1 MSSLFNRIFKTSLRR
16 TAFWLSLSFLTVFVY
31 SCRLTDENLSFAP
44 EDQEEAELI
53 ALCLSGDLEAPDSL
67 YSLILSNL
75 GAVRSKFGERFEAIN
90 RIRFKPPWVESCII
104 IGFDEGTYQLVKS
117 GEYDAWD
124 ELNSEYQVTEID
136 ARILSAAVLYFKGVL
151 HPRRL
156 SEFYRGLPGVRY
168 VEPNHFIGDFS
179 NVYPRQTLQ
188 GMTYLFRNAWGDC
201 PAGCISSEYWYFRV
215 SGTGGVSFVGYWAFH
230 LNDKPPS
237 WWFEAEKNIELYRK
251 W

>member
-1 MSSLFNRIFKTSLRR
+1 MFNKIFKTDLWR
-16 TAFWLSLSFLTVFVY
+16 TAFGLSLSFLTLFVY
-31 SCRLTDENLSFAP
+31 SCRLIDENLTFAP

-67 YSLILSNL
+67 YNLILSNL
-75 GAVRSKFGERFEAIN
+75 GAVRSEFSERFESIN

-104 IGFDEGTYQLVKS
+104 IGFDEATDQLVKS
-117 GEYDAWD
+117 GEYHAWD

-136 ARILSAAVLYFKGVL
+136 TRITGAAVLYFKGVL

-168 VEPNHFIGDFS
+168 VEPNGLIGDS
-179 NVYPRQTLQ
+179 PNVYPRQTLQ
-188 GMTYLFRNAWGDC
+188 GISYLFRNAWGDC
-201 PAGCISSEYWYFRV
+201 PAGCTADEYWYFRV
-215 SGTGGVSFVGYWAFH
+215 SGPSGVDFVGYWPAH

-237 WWFEAEKNIELYRK
+237 WWIEAEKNIELYRK